1 MISFSKKTSF
11 LCRISVVFLTA
22 SLLAGTS
29 FAPAVNAK
37 ERLRKT
43 AAVQASQEI
52 NLTQKDVT
60 ISGTRFVS
68 DSLNGVDTIYR
79 SGTSSSTDGTDP
91 VYSCAAYI
99 KKYYKSIYG
108 LDVYNLNN
116 GCTPLTSGDSFLR
129 VSSPAVG
136 DIVSLTNHWA
146 IVKDVAS
153 DGTITLIEQN
163 YKWSQGGSYACRV
176 NRKIS
181 VSSASYFRLSSVDKQ
196 MHEVVNSLQP
206 LK

>member
-1 MISFSKKTSF
+1 MLIFHKKTS
-11 LCRISVVFLTA
+11 LIRRISIALLAA
-22 SLLAGTS
+22 SLFTGISGTQ
-29 FAPAVNAK
+29 AACAK
-37 ERLRKT
+37 ERTKKSVT
-43 AAVQASQEI
+43 AKLEQETD
-52 NLTQKDVT
+52 LVQKDVV
-60 ISGTRFVS
+60 INGTHFVS

-79 SGTSSSTDGTDP
+79 TGTSSTTDGTDP

-99 KKYYKSIYG
+99 KKYYKTIYG

-116 GCTPLTSGDSFLR
+116 GCVPQTYGDSFLR
-129 VSSPAVG
+129 VSDPAVG
-136 DIVSLTNHWA
+136 DIVALTNHWA

-181 VSSASYFRLSSVDKQ
+181 SSSASYFRLSSVNKQ
-196 MHEVVNSLQP
+196 MHEVVNSLQL